1 MTAPSTGG
9 NPLNTLLLVFTIILF
24 AVQTLS
30 MKLIKPGSFRRQLLV
45 YAGFTLLASAGMT
58 LYSLFAP
65 EVRLFG
71 QTTVLLGILFGFF
84 FMLTIIFYNLAIMS
98 GPLSY
103 TAFYFSASM
112 LIPAITGIAAFNE
125 PLKISTIAAILLFLA
140 AFYFINVNP
149 QADSGSSRTNRRWL
163 LYCLLTFVFNGLL
176 AVIQKTHQSMMVGS
190 EAAGLMYIGFC
201 SAFVFYALAYV
212 IAFVAGRKGDT
223 ADTAPPSQDMSALAA
238 NWLPIVLLA
247 FTSLIANINMTH
259 LSGVIPSSYLFPLV
273 QGSIIVSITLCS
285 VLLFKEKISRFGK
298 IGILLGVV
306 AIVIINL

>member
-1 MTAPSTGG
+1 
-9 NPLNTLLLVFTIILF
+9 
-24 AVQTLS
+24 

-58 LYSLFAP
+58 VYSLFAP
-65 EVRLFG
+65 EVRQFG

-112 LIPAITGIAAFNE
+112 LIPAVTGIAAFNE

-149 QADSGSSRTNRRWL
+149 RAESGSSKTNRRWL
-163 LYCLLTFVFNGLL
+163 FYCLLTFVFNGLL
-176 AVIQKTHQSMMVGS
+176 AVIQKTHQSMMQGS

-212 IAFVAGRKGDT
+212 IAFAAGRKGDT
-223 ADTAPPSQDMSALAA
+223 TPPAQDLSALAA

-247 FTSLIANINMTH
+247 FTSLVANINMTY